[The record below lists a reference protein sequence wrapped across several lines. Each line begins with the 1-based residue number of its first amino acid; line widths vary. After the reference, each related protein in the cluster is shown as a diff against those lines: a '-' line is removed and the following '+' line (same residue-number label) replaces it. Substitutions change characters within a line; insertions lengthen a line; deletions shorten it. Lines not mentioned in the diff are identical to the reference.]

1 MTVISGLTENRS
13 NELCKLLTHYVDHFD
28 IVESHDTS
36 DFYIEDNVPMKIS
49 AYMGGDIYIHLGA
62 EIVSIER
69 NEYWKMEVY

>member
-13 NELCKLLTHYVDHFD
+13 YELCKLLTHYVEHFD
-28 IVESHDTS
+28 IVINHDTR
-36 DFYIEDNVPMKIS
+36 DVYIEDIVPMKIT

-69 NEYWKMEVY
+69 KEYWKMEVY